1 MSGGLVLIR
10 KIRALFK
17 ALYGVLLDTIRV
29 KSIQFAITMSF
40 IIITVTVMLII
51 SLVLY
56 NKFSKTAE
64 ASAFLN
70 TQQIVEQVQ
79 FNLENYIKGMADTF
93 EVVDAK
99 IAKSRGIP
107 SDKLTEQLET
117 IASTREDIV
126 SINLF
131 AADGELITGIQNAG
145 MRKNTRLLE
154 QSWFKSA
161 LDNPNHLSFSLP
173 HIQNLFKDPYRWV
186 VSMSKGVSIEHG
198 GKWEDAVL
206 LVDVNFKTLDD
217 VFRTVSLGKK
227 GYVYIIDD
235 SAGNIVYHPQQQ
247 LIYIGLKYENVEQA
261 LKFSYG
267 KYMDV
272 SEGESRLNV
281 VRTVN
286 NIGWKIIGV
295 SYMDEMITTRKEI
308 STFMI
313 WLLVIVLIFILL
325 ISSFMSARIS
335 KPIKRLKKSM
345 EMVEKG
351 HFDTYIHVRGADE
364 VEQLSRRFNLMV
376 SRVRELMDQNIHE
389 QETKRKNELEVLQ
402 SQINPHFLY
411 NTLNSVVRMVG
422 NGKNDEVVT
431 TITSLSKFFRI
442 SLSKGKNII
451 TIADEIEHIRN
462 YLIIQKMRYKDKFDY
477 DIEVDEEVLPYKTL
491 KLILQPFVENSL
503 YHGIEYMVDEGHI
516 HISARKMDDSI
527 LLQVK
532 DNGVGMSEETLKN
545 ILIGSVKSDKG
556 SGVGLRNVHER
567 IQLYF
572 GADYG
577 VKVES
582 ELEEGTVV
590 KIWIPAILEEE

>member
-1 MSGGLVLIR
+1 MGK
-10 KIRALFK
+10 KIKALFK
-17 ALYGVLLDTIRV
+17 ALYTVLLDTISVR
-29 KSIQFAITMSF
+29 SIQFTITLSF
-40 IIITVTVMLII
+40 IFIAVTIMLIV

-64 ASAFLN
+64 ENAFLN
-70 TQQIVEQVQ
+70 TQQIIEQMQ
-79 FNLENYIKGMADTF
+79 FNLENYIKGMSDTF
-93 EVVDAK
+93 QVVDAK
-99 IAKSRGIP
+99 IAKAHGVP
-107 SDKLTEQLET
+107 SDKLLEQLNT

-126 SINLF
+126 SIDLF
-131 AADGELITGIQNAG
+131 TADGQLVTGINNTD
-145 MRKNTRLLE
+145 MRSNTRLTD

-161 LDNPNHLSFSLP
+161 LENPNHLTFSLP
-173 HIQNLFKDPYRWV
+173 HIQNLFKEPYKWV
-186 VSMSKGVSIEHG
+186 VSMSKGVTIQRG
-198 GKWEDAVL
+198 GQWVDAVL

-227 GYVYIIDD
+227 GYVYIIDE

-272 SEGESRLNV
+272 ADGETRLNV
-281 VRTVN
+281 VKTVS

-295 SYMDEMITTRKEI
+295 SYLDEIVTTRKEI

-313 WLLVIVLIFILL
+313 WLFVIVLFFILL
-325 ISSFMSARIS
+325 ISALMSARITQ
-335 KPIKRLKKSM
+335 PIKRLKKSM

-376 SRVRELMDQNIHE
+376 SRVRELMDQSIHE
-389 QETKRKNELEVLQ
+389 QEVKRKNELEVLQ

-422 NGKNDEVVT
+422 SGKNEEVVT

-451 TIADEIEHIRN
+451 TVQEEIEHIRN
-462 YLIIQKMRYKDKFDY
+462 YLIIQKMRYKDKFEY
-477 DIEVDEEVLPYKTL
+477 EIEVDEEALPYKTL
-491 KLILQPFVENSL
+491 KLIIQPIVENAL
-503 YHGIEYMVDEGHI
+503 YHGIEYMADEGLI
-516 HISARKMDDSI
+516 QISVKIVHERI
-527 LLQVK
+527 LFQIR

-545 ILIGSVKSDKG
+545 IMNGNGKSAKG
-556 SGVGLRNVHER
+556 SGVGLRNVNER
-567 IQLYF
+567 IKLYF
-572 GADYG
+572 GASYG
-577 VKVES
+577 VTVES
-582 ELEEGTVV
+582 ELEEGTTVQ
-590 KIWIPAILEEE
+590 IWIPKMLEEEV

>member
-1 MSGGLVLIR
+1 MRRKVKELFQTLYDVLM
-10 KIRALFK
+10 
-17 ALYGVLLDTIRV
+17 DTLRV
-29 KSIQFAITMSF
+29 KSIQFTITMSF
-40 IIITVTVMLII
+40 ILITVVVMLVV

-56 NKFSKTAE
+56 NKFSTTAE
-64 ASAFLN
+64 ENAFLS
-70 TQQIVEQVQ
+70 TQQVIEQVQ
-79 FNLENYIKGMADTF
+79 LNLENYIKGMADTF

-107 SDKLTEQLET
+107 TDKLLEQLET

-131 AADGELITGIQNAG
+131 TADGGLVTGIHTTE

-154 QSWFKSA
+154 QSWFRSA
-161 LDNPNHLSFSLP
+161 LDNPNHLTFSLP
-173 HIQNLFKDPYRWV
+173 HIQNLFKDPYKWV
-186 VSMSKGVSIEHG
+186 VSMSKGVSIMQN

-206 LVDVNFKTLDD
+206 LVDINFKTLDD

-272 SEGESRLNV
+272 SEGEPRLNV

-295 SYMDEMITTRKEI
+295 SYLDEMMTTRKEV

-376 SRVRELMDQNIHE
+376 SRVRELMDQSIHE

-422 NGKNDEVVT
+422 NGKNEEVVT

-451 TIADEIEHIRN
+451 TIGEEIEHIRN

-477 DIEVDEEVLPYKTL
+477 DIKVDNEILEYQTL
-491 KLILQPFVENSL
+491 KLILQPFVENAL
-503 YHGIEYMVDEGHI
+503 YHGIEYMVDKGHI
-516 HISARKMDDSI
+516 HITASRQEERI
-527 LLQVK
+527 LFQIR

-545 ILIGSVKSDKG
+545 ILSGQVKSDKG

-572 GADYG
+572 GSDYG
-577 VKVES
+577 VTVES
-582 ELEEGTVV
+582 ELEEGTLV
-590 KIWIPAILEEE
+590 KIWIPAEKVQP

>member
-1 MSGGLVLIR
+1 LGK
-10 KIRALFK
+10 KIKALFK
-17 ALYGVLLDTIRV
+17 ALYTVLLDTMRV
-29 KSIQFAITMSF
+29 RSIQFTITLSF
-40 IIITVTVMLII
+40 IFIAVTIMLIV

-64 ASAFLN
+64 ENAFLN
-70 TQQIVEQVQ
+70 TQQIIEQMQ
-79 FNLENYIKGMADTF
+79 FNLENYIKGMSDTF
-93 EVVDAK
+93 QVVDAK
-99 IAKSRGIP
+99 VAKAHGIP
-107 SDKLTEQLET
+107 SDRLMEQLNT
-117 IASTREDIV
+117 IAMTREDIV
-126 SINLF
+126 SIDLF
-131 AADGELITGIQNAG
+131 TADGQLVTGINNPE
-145 MRKNTRLLE
+145 MRNNTRLTD

-161 LDNPNHLSFSLP
+161 LENPNHLTFSLP
-173 HIQNLFKDPYRWV
+173 HIQNLFKEPYKWV
-186 VSMSKGVSIEHG
+186 VSMSKGVTIQRNG
-198 GKWEDAVL
+198 QWVDAVL

-227 GYVYIIDD
+227 GYVYIIDE

-272 SEGESRLNV
+272 AEGETRLNV
-281 VRTVN
+281 VKTVS

-295 SYMDEMITTRKEI
+295 SYLDEIVTTRKEI

-313 WLLVIVLIFILL
+313 WLLVIVLFFILL
-325 ISSFMSARIS
+325 ISALMSARITQ
-335 KPIKRLKKSM
+335 PIKRLKKSM

-376 SRVRELMDQNIHE
+376 SRVRELMDQSIHE
-389 QETKRKNELEVLQ
+389 QEVKRKNELEVLQ

-422 NGKNDEVVT
+422 SGKNEEVVT

-451 TIADEIEHIRN
+451 TVQEEIEHIRN

-477 DIEVDEEVLPYKTL
+477 EIEVEEEALPYKTL
-491 KLILQPFVENSL
+491 KLIVQPIVENAL
-503 YHGIEYMVDEGHI
+503 YHGIEYMADEGLI
-516 HISARKMDDSI
+516 QISVKIVHERI
-527 LLQVK
+527 LFEIR
-532 DNGVGMSEETLKN
+532 DNGVGMSEETLKTIVN
-545 ILIGSVKSDKG
+545 GQGKSAKG
-556 SGVGLRNVHER
+556 SGVGLRNVIER
-567 IQLYF
+567 IKLYF
-572 GADYG
+572 GSSYG
-577 VKVES
+577 VTVES
-582 ELEEGTVV
+582 ELEEGTTV
-590 KIWIPAILEEE
+590 KIWIPKMLEEEV

>member
-1 MSGGLVLIR
+1 MKR
-10 KIRALFK
+10 KIRMLIK
-17 ALYGVLLDTIRV
+17 ALYNVLLDTMRV
-29 KSIQFAITMSF
+29 KSIQFTITMSF
-40 IIITVTVMLII
+40 ILITVIVMLII

-56 NKFSKTAE
+56 NKFSRTAE
-64 ASAFLN
+64 ESAFLN
-70 TQQIVEQVQ
+70 TQQVIEQVK
-79 FNLENYIKGMADTF
+79 FNLEHYIKGMADTF

-99 IAKSRGIP
+99 IARSHGIP
-107 SDKLTEQLET
+107 TDKLLEQLET

-126 SINLF
+126 SIHLF
-131 AADGELITGIQNAG
+131 TADGGLVTGIPTTE

-161 LDNPNHLSFSLP
+161 LDNPNHLTFSLP
-173 HIQNLFKDPYRWV
+173 HIQNLFKDPYKWV
-186 VSMSKGVSIEHG
+186 VSMSKGVSIEQN
-198 GKWEDAVL
+198 GKWVDAVL
-206 LVDVNFKTLDD
+206 LVDINFKTLDD

-267 KYMDV
+267 KYMDI
-272 SEGESRLNV
+272 SDGESRLNV

-295 SYMDEMITTRKEI
+295 SYMDEMVTTRKEI

-313 WLLVIVLIFILL
+313 WLLVIVLVFILL

-335 KPIKRLKKSM
+335 QPIKRLKKSM

-376 SRVRELMDQNIHE
+376 SRVRELMDQSIHE

-422 NGKNDEVVT
+422 NGKNEDVVK

-451 TIADEIEHIRN
+451 TIGEEIEHIRN

-477 DIEVDEEVLPYKTL
+477 EIHVDDEVLPYKTL
-491 KLILQPFVENSL
+491 KLILQPFVENAL
-503 YHGIEYMVDEGHI
+503 YHGIEYMVDEGLI
-516 HISARKMDDSI
+516 HISVGRINEKI
-527 LLQVK
+527 LFQIR
-532 DNGVGMSEETLKN
+532 DNGVGMPEETLKN
-545 ILIGSVKSDKG
+545 ILTGHVKSEKG

-572 GADYG
+572 GSEYG

-582 ELEEGTVV
+582 ELEEGTTV
-590 KIWIPAILEEE
+590 KIWIPLFLEDE

>member
-1 MSGGLVLIR
+1 MRRRVS
-10 KIRALFK
+10 ALLK
-17 ALYGVLLDTIRV
+17 ALYNVILDTMRV
-29 KSIQFAITMSF
+29 KSIQFTITMSF
-40 IIITVTVMLII
+40 ILITVTVMLIV

-56 NKFSKTAE
+56 NKFAKTAE
-64 ASAFLN
+64 ESAALN
-70 TQQIVEQVQ
+70 TQQVIEQVQ
-79 FNLENYIKGMADTF
+79 FNLEQYIKGMSDTF

-107 SDKLTEQLET
+107 SDKLLEQLDT
-117 IASTREDIV
+117 IASTRADIV
-126 SINLF
+126 SIHLF
-131 AADGELITGIQNAG
+131 TADGGLVTGVPTTE

-161 LDNPNHLSFSLP
+161 LDNPNHLTFSLP
-173 HIQNLFKDPYRWV
+173 HIQNLFKDPYKWV
-186 VSMSKGVSIEHG
+186 VSMSKGVKIEQNG
-198 GKWEDAVL
+198 NLVDAVI
-206 LVDVNFKTLDD
+206 LVDINFKTLDD
-217 VFRTVSLGKK
+217 LFRTVSLGKK

-235 SAGNIVYHPQQQ
+235 SAGSIVYHPQQQ

-295 SYMDEMITTRKEI
+295 SYLDEVVTTRKEI

-313 WLLVIVLIFILL
+313 WLLVIVLFFILL

-335 KPIKRLKKSM
+335 QPIKRLKKSM

-376 SRVRELMDQNIHE
+376 SRVRELMDQSLLE
-389 QETKRKNELEVLQ
+389 QEIKRKNELEVLQ

-422 NGKNDEVVT
+422 NGKKDEVVT

-451 TIADEIEHIRN
+451 TIGEEIEHIRN
-462 YLIIQKMRYKDKFDY
+462 YLIIQKMRYKDKFEYEIQVAD
-477 DIEVDEEVLPYKTL
+477 DVLSYKTL
-491 KLILQPFVENSL
+491 KLILQPFVENAL
-503 YHGIEYMVDEGHI
+503 YHGIEYMVDEGLI
-516 HISARKMDDSI
+516 ELSVTMDKGKI
-527 LLQVK
+527 LFQIR
-532 DNGVGMSEETLKN
+532 DNGVGMSEETLKS
-545 ILIGSVKSDKG
+545 ILSGQVKSEKG

-572 GADYG
+572 GMDYG
-577 VKVES
+577 VHIDS

-590 KIWIPAILEEE
+590 TITIPALLDEEGEGEQ

>member
-1 MSGGLVLIR
+1 MKR
-10 KIRALFK
+10 KMRTLFE
-17 ALYGVLLDTIRV
+17 ALYHVLLDTMRV
-29 KSIQFAITMSF
+29 KSIQFTITMSF
-40 IIITVTVMLII
+40 ILITVIVMLIV

-56 NKFSKTAE
+56 NKFSRTAE
-64 ASAFLN
+64 ESAFLN
-70 TQQIVEQVQ
+70 TQQVIEQVQ
-79 FNLENYIKGMADTF
+79 FNLEHYIKGMADTF

-99 IAKSRGIP
+99 IAKSHGIP
-107 SDKLTEQLET
+107 TDKLLEQLET

-126 SINLF
+126 SIHLF
-131 AADGELITGIQNAG
+131 TADGGLVTGIPTTE

-161 LDNPNHLSFSLP
+161 LDNPNHLTFSLP
-173 HIQNLFKDPYRWV
+173 HIQNLFKDPYKWV
-186 VSMSKGVSIEHG
+186 VSMSKGVSIQKD
-198 GKWEDAVL
+198 GKWVEAVL

-267 KYMDV
+267 KYMDI
-272 SEGESRLNV
+272 SDGESRLNV

-295 SYMDEMITTRKEI
+295 SYMDEMVTTRKEI

-313 WLLVIVLIFILL
+313 WLLVIVLVFILL

-335 KPIKRLKKSM
+335 QPIKRLKKSM

-376 SRVRELMDQNIHE
+376 SRVRELMDQSIHE

-422 NGKNDEVVT
+422 NGKNEDVVK

-451 TIADEIEHIRN
+451 TIGEEIEHIRN
-462 YLIIQKMRYKDKFDY
+462 YLIIQKMRYKDKFNY
-477 DIEVDEEVLPYKTL
+477 EIQVDDEVLSYKTL
-491 KLILQPFVENSL
+491 KLILQPFVENAL
-503 YHGIEYMVDEGHI
+503 YHGIEYMVDEGLI
-516 HISARKMDDSI
+516 HISVGKDNEKI
-527 LLQVK
+527 LFEIR

-545 ILIGSVKSDKG
+545 ILTGHVKSEKG

-572 GADYG
+572 GSDYG
-577 VKVES
+577 VYVES

-590 KIWIPAILEEE
+590 KIWIPLVLEDE

>member
-1 MSGGLVLIR
+1 M
-10 KIRALFK
+10 
-17 ALYGVLLDTIRV
+17 RV

-40 IIITVTVMLII
+40 IFITVTVMLII

-56 NKFSKTAE
+56 NKFSRTAE
-64 ASAFLN
+64 ESAFLN
-70 TQQIVEQVQ
+70 TQQIVEQMQ

-99 IAKSRGIP
+99 IANSHGVP
-107 SDKLTEQLET
+107 SGKLSEQLET

-131 AADGELITGIQNAG
+131 AADGTMITGIQTAE

-186 VSMSKGVSIEHG
+186 VSMSKGVSIERN

-295 SYMDEMITTRKEI
+295 SYMDEMVTTRKEI

-335 KPIKRLKKSM
+335 QPIKRLKKSM

-376 SRVRELMDQNIHE
+376 SRVRELMDQSIHE

-422 NGKNDEVVT
+422 TGKNEEVVT

-451 TIADEIEHIRN
+451 TIGDEIEHIRN

-477 DIEVDEEVLPYKTL
+477 NIEVDEEVLAYKTL
-491 KLILQPFVENSL
+491 KLILQPFVENAL

-516 HISARKMDDSI
+516 HISAGKIKDNI
-527 LLQVK
+527 VFQVR

-545 ILIGSVKSDKG
+545 IMNGSVKSEKG

-572 GADYG
+572 GQEYG

-590 KIWIPAILEEE
+590 KITIPAIMEEE

>member
-1 MSGGLVLIR
+1 M
-10 KIRALFK
+10 
-17 ALYGVLLDTIRV
+17 RV

-40 IIITVTVMLII
+40 IFITVTVMLII

-56 NKFSKTAE
+56 NKFSRTAE
-64 ASAFLN
+64 ESAFLN

-99 IAKSRGIP
+99 IANSHGVP
-107 SDKLTEQLET
+107 SDKLSEQLET

-131 AADGELITGIQNAG
+131 AADGTMITGIHNAE

-154 QSWFKSA
+154 QSWFRSA

-186 VSMSKGVSIEHG
+186 VSMSKGVSIERNG
-198 GKWEDAVL
+198 TWQDAVL

-295 SYMDEMITTRKEI
+295 SYLDEMITTRKEI

-335 KPIKRLKKSM
+335 QPIKRLKKSM

-376 SRVRELMDQNIHE
+376 SRVRELMDQNIQE
-389 QETKRKNELEVLQ
+389 QEIKRKNELEVLQ

-422 NGKNDEVVT
+422 TGKNDEVVT

-442 SLSKGKNII
+442 SLSKGKSII
-451 TIADEIEHIRN
+451 TIGDEIEHIRN

-477 DIEVDEEVLPYKTL
+477 SIEADEEVLAYKTL
-491 KLILQPFVENSL
+491 KLILQPFVENAL

-516 HISARKMDDSI
+516 HISARKFKDTI
-527 LLQVK
+527 VLQVR

-545 ILIGSVKSDKG
+545 IMNGSVKSEKG

-572 GADYG
+572 GPEYG

-590 KIWIPAILEEE
+590 KITIPAILEDE

>member
-1 MSGGLVLIR
+1 M
-10 KIRALFK
+10 
-17 ALYGVLLDTIRV
+17 RV
-29 KSIQFAITMSF
+29 KSIQFTITLSF
-40 IIITVTVMLII
+40 IFITVTVMLIV

-56 NKFSKTAE
+56 NKFSRTAE
-64 ASAFLN
+64 ENAFLN
-70 TQQIVEQVQ
+70 TQQIIEQMQ
-79 FNLENYIKGMADTF
+79 FNLENYIEGMADTF
-93 EVVDAK
+93 QVVDAK

-107 SDKLTEQLET
+107 SDKLLEQLDT

-126 SINLF
+126 SIDLF
-131 AADGELITGIQNAG
+131 TADGELVTGIHNTE
-145 MRKNTRLLE
+145 MRKNTRLTE

-161 LDNPNHLSFSLP
+161 LENPNHLTFSLP
-173 HIQNLFKDPYRWV
+173 HIQNLFKEPYKWV
-186 VSMSKGVSIEHG
+186 VSMSKGVTIQREG
-198 GKWEDAVL
+198 QWVDAVL

-227 GYVYIIDD
+227 GYVYIIDE

-267 KYMDV
+267 KYMD
-272 SEGESRLNV
+272 EADGETRLNV
-281 VRTVN
+281 VKTVS

-295 SYMDEMITTRKEI
+295 SYLDEIVTTRNEI

-313 WLLVIVLIFILL
+313 WLFVIVLVFILL
-325 ISSFMSARIS
+325 ISAFMSARIS
-335 KPIKRLKKSM
+335 QPIKRLKKSM

-376 SRVRELMDQNIHE
+376 SRVRELMDQSIHE
-389 QETKRKNELEVLQ
+389 QEVKRKNELEVLQ

-422 NGKNDEVVT
+422 SGKNEEVVT

-451 TIADEIEHIRN
+451 TVQEEIEHIRN

-477 DIEVDEEVLPYKTL
+477 EIQVDEEALPYKTL
-491 KLILQPFVENSL
+491 KLILQPIVENAL

-516 HISARKMDDSI
+516 RISARIEGERI
-527 LLQVK
+527 LFQIR
-532 DNGVGMSEETLKN
+532 DNGVGIPEETLKG
-545 ILIGSVKSDKG
+545 ILSGQTKSEKG
-556 SGVGLRNVHER
+556 SGVGLRNVNER
-567 IQLYF
+567 IKLYF
-572 GADYG
+572 GPSYG
-577 VKVES
+577 VTVES
-582 ELEEGTVV
+582 EPEEGTMVN
-590 KIWIPAILEEE
+590 IWIPKVLEEEV

>member
-1 MSGGLVLIR
+1 M
-10 KIRALFK
+10 
-17 ALYGVLLDTIRV
+17 DTMRV
-29 KSIQFAITMSF
+29 KSIQFTITLSF
-40 IIITVTVMLII
+40 VFITVTVMLIV

-56 NKFSKTAE
+56 NKFSRTAE
-64 ASAFLN
+64 ENAFLN
-70 TQQIVEQVQ
+70 TQQIIEQVQ
-79 FNLENYIKGMADTF
+79 FNLENYIKGMSDTF

-99 IAKSRGIP
+99 IAKSQGVP
-107 SDKLTEQLET
+107 SDKLLEQLDT
-117 IASTREDIV
+117 IASTRQDIV
-126 SINLF
+126 SIDLF
-131 AADGELITGIQNAG
+131 TAEGQLVTGIHTAQ
-145 MRKNTRLLE
+145 MRNNTRLTE

-161 LDNPNHLSFSLP
+161 LENPDHLTFSLP
-173 HIQNLFKDPYRWV
+173 HIQNLFKDPYKWV
-186 VSMSKGVSIEHG
+186 VSMSKGVLIQRN
-198 GKWEDAVL
+198 GKWVDAVL

-272 SEGESRLNV
+272 RDGESRLNV

-295 SYMDEMITTRKEI
+295 SYLDEMITTRKEV

-325 ISSFMSARIS
+325 ISAFMSARIS
-335 KPIKRLKKSM
+335 QPIKRLKKSM

-351 HFDTYIHVRGADE
+351 DFDTYIHVRGADE

-376 SRVRELMDQNIHE
+376 SRVRELMDQSIHE
-389 QETKRKNELEVLQ
+389 QEVKRKNELEVLQ

-422 NGKNDEVVT
+422 SGKNEEVVK
-431 TITSLSKFFRI
+431 TITALSRFFRI
-442 SLSKGKNII
+442 SLSKGKSII
-451 TIADEIEHIRN
+451 TIQEEIEHIRN

-477 DIEVDEEVLPYKTL
+477 EIQVEEEALPYKTL
-491 KLILQPFVENSL
+491 KLILQPIVENAL
-503 YHGIEYMVDEGHI
+503 YHGIEYMVDVGMI
-516 HISARKMDDSI
+516 HIWVGIVDEKI
-527 LLQVK
+527 FLQIR
-532 DNGVGMSEETLKN
+532 DNGVGMSEETLSR
-545 ILIGSVKSDKG
+545 ILAGQTKSEKG
-556 SGVGLRNVHER
+556 SGVGLRNVNER
-567 IQLYF
+567 IKLYF
-572 GADYG
+572 GVHYG
-577 VKVES
+577 VAVES
-582 ELEEGTVV
+582 ELEEGTIV
-590 KIWIPAILEEE
+590 KIWIPLMLEEE

>member
-1 MSGGLVLIR
+1 M
-10 KIRALFK
+10 
-17 ALYGVLLDTIRV
+17 RV
-29 KSIQFAITMSF
+29 KSIQFTITMSF
-40 IIITVTVMLII
+40 IFITVTVMLIV

-56 NKFSKTAE
+56 NKFSRTAE
-64 ASAFLN
+64 ENAFLN
-70 TQQIVEQVQ
+70 TQQIIEQVQ
-79 FNLENYIKGMADTF
+79 FNLENYIKGMSDTF

-107 SDKLTEQLET
+107 SDKLLEQLET

-126 SINLF
+126 SIDLF
-131 AADGELITGIQNAG
+131 TADGQHVTGVHSTE
-145 MRKNTRLLE
+145 MRNNTRLTE

-161 LDNPNHLSFSLP
+161 MENPNHLTFSLP
-173 HIQNLFKDPYRWV
+173 HIQNLFKDPYKWV
-186 VSMSKGVSIEHG
+186 VSMSKGVRIERG
-198 GKWEDAVL
+198 GVWIDAVL

-267 KYMDV
+267 KYMDI
-272 SEGESRLNV
+272 SDGESRLNV

-295 SYMDEMITTRKEI
+295 SYLDEMMTTRKEI
-308 STFMI
+308 SGFMI
-313 WLLVIVLIFILL
+313 WLLVIVLVFILL
-325 ISSFMSARIS
+325 ISAFMSARIS
-335 KPIKRLKKSM
+335 NPIKRLKKSM

-376 SRVRELMDQNIHE
+376 SRVRELMDQSIHE
-389 QETKRKNELEVLQ
+389 QEVKRKNELEVLQ

-422 NGKNDEVVT
+422 SGKNEDVIK

-451 TIADEIEHIRN
+451 TVQEELEHIRN
-462 YLIIQKMRYKDKFDY
+462 YLIIQKMRYKEKFDY
-477 DIEVDEEVLPYKTL
+477 DIHAQEEVLPYKTL
-491 KLILQPFVENSL
+491 KLILQPIVENAL
-503 YHGIEYMVDEGHI
+503 YHGIEYMADEGFI
-516 HISARKMDDSI
+516 QISVAIVGERI
-527 LLQVK
+527 CLQIR
-532 DNGVGMSEETLKN
+532 DNGVGISEEKLKG
-545 ILIGSVKSDKG
+545 ILSNQVKSEKG

-572 GADYG
+572 GDSYG
-577 VKVES
+577 IAVES
-582 ELEEGTVV
+582 ELEEGTTVN
-590 KIWIPAILEEE
+590 IWIPMMLEEE

>member
-1 MSGGLVLIR
+1 MIQKVR
-10 KIRALFK
+10 VLFK
-17 ALYGVLLDTIRV
+17 SLYNVLLDTIRV

-40 IIITVTVMLII
+40 ILITVTVMLII

-56 NKFSKTAE
+56 NKFSRTAE
-64 ASAFLN
+64 ESAFLN
-70 TQQIVEQVQ
+70 TQQVVEQVQ
-79 FNLENYIKGMADTF
+79 FNLENYIKGMSDTF

-99 IAKSRGIP
+99 VAKSRGVP
-107 SDKLTEQLET
+107 SDKLSEQLET

-131 AADGELITGIQNAG
+131 AADGGLITGLPNAG

-161 LDNPNHLSFSLP
+161 LDNPNHLTFSLP

-186 VSMSKGVSIEHG
+186 VSMSKGVSIERNG
-198 GKWEDAVL
+198 QWEDAVL

-295 SYMDEMITTRKEI
+295 SYLDEMITTRKEI

-335 KPIKRLKKSM
+335 QPIKRLKKSM

-462 YLIIQKMRYKDKFDY
+462 YLIIQKMRYKEKFDY
-477 DIEVDEEVLPYKTL
+477 VIEVDEEVLPYKTL

-516 HISARKMDDSI
+516 HISAEKMNDKI
-527 LLQVK
+527 LLQVR

-545 ILIGSVKSDKG
+545 IMIGSVKSDKG

-572 GADYG
+572 GSEYG

-590 KIWIPAILEEE
+590 KIWIPTILEEE

>member
-1 MSGGLVLIR
+1 MKR
-10 KIRALFK
+10 KVRTLFE
-17 ALYGVLLDTIRV
+17 ALYNVLLDTMRV
-29 KSIQFAITMSF
+29 KSIQFTITMSF
-40 IIITVTVMLII
+40 ILITVIVMLIV

-56 NKFSKTAE
+56 NKFSRTAE
-64 ASAFLN
+64 ESAFLN
-70 TQQIVEQVQ
+70 TQQVIEQVQ
-79 FNLENYIKGMADTF
+79 FNLEHYIKGMADTF

-99 IAKSRGIP
+99 IAKSHGIP
-107 SDKLTEQLET
+107 SDKLLEQLET

-126 SINLF
+126 SIHLF
-131 AADGELITGIQNAG
+131 TADGGLVTGIPTTG

-161 LDNPNHLSFSLP
+161 LDNPNHLTFSLP
-173 HIQNLFKDPYRWV
+173 HIQNLFKDPYKWV
-186 VSMSKGVSIEHG
+186 VSMSKGVSIQKD
-198 GKWEDAVL
+198 GKWVEAVL

-272 SEGESRLNV
+272 SDGESRLNV

-295 SYMDEMITTRKEI
+295 SYMDEMVTTRKEI

-313 WLLVIVLIFILL
+313 WLLVIVLVFILL

-335 KPIKRLKKSM
+335 QPIKRLKKSM

-376 SRVRELMDQNIHE
+376 SRVRELMDQSIHE

-422 NGKNDEVVT
+422 NGKNEDVVK

-451 TIADEIEHIRN
+451 TIGEEIEHIRN

-477 DIEVDEEVLPYKTL
+477 EIQVDDEVLPYKTL
-491 KLILQPFVENSL
+491 KLILQPFVENAL
-503 YHGIEYMVDEGHI
+503 YHGIEYMVDEGLI
-516 HISARKMDDSI
+516 HISVGKVNEKI
-527 LLQVK
+527 LFEIR
-532 DNGVGMSEETLKN
+532 DNGVGMSDETLKN
-545 ILIGSVKSDKG
+545 ILTGHVKSDKG

-572 GADYG
+572 GSEYG

-582 ELEEGTVV
+582 ELEEGTTV
-590 KIWIPAILEEE
+590 KVWIPVFLEDE

>member
-1 MSGGLVLIR
+1 LKR
-10 KIRALFK
+10 KVRTLFRS
-17 ALYGVLLDTIRV
+17 LYDVLLDTMRV
-29 KSIQFAITMSF
+29 KSIQFTITMSF
-40 IIITVTVMLII
+40 ILITVTVMLIV

-56 NKFSKTAE
+56 NKFSRTAE
-64 ASAFLN
+64 ESAFLN
-70 TQQIVEQVQ
+70 TQQVIEQVQ
-79 FNLENYIKGMADTF
+79 FNLEKYIKGMADTF

-131 AADGELITGIQNAG
+131 TADGGLVTGTHTAV

-161 LDNPNHLSFSLP
+161 LDNPNHLTFSLP
-173 HIQNLFKDPYRWV
+173 HIQNLFKDPYKWV
-186 VSMSKGVSIEHG
+186 VSMSKGVSIEQN

-295 SYMDEMITTRKEI
+295 SYLDEMITTRKEI

-422 NGKNDEVVT
+422 NGRNEEVIT

-451 TIADEIEHIRN
+451 TIGEEIEHIRN
-462 YLIIQKMRYKDKFDY
+462 YLIIQKMRYKDKFNY
-477 DIEVDEEVLPYKTL
+477 DIQVEEEVLPYKTV
-491 KLILQPFVENSL
+491 KLILQPFVENAL
-503 YHGIEYMVDEGHI
+503 YHGIEYMVDEGLI
-516 HISARKMDDSI
+516 HISVRKINDKI
-527 LLQVK
+527 LFQIQ
-532 DNGVGMSEETLKN
+532 DNGVGMSDETLKN
-545 ILIGSVKSDKG
+545 ILSGHVKSEKG

-572 GADYG
+572 GSEYG

-582 ELEEGTVV
+582 EIEEGTTV
-590 KIWIPAILEEE
+590 KIWIPAERL